1 MTLFRQLKSYFK
13 LVQSIPKLKRL
24 KVGFKNVE
32 YLQSFGLAM
41 EKAPSALL
49 SVALETV
56 LGTLSSRHIC
66 DLKPGRFTVF
76 RQVMSD
82 KKEGPFP

>member
-1 MTLFRQLKSYFK
+1 MSRKIFK
-13 LVQSIPKLKRL
+13 
-24 KVGFKNVE
+24 
-32 YLQSFGLAM
+32 SFGPAM

-56 LGTLSSRHIC
+56 LGTSSTRSIC
-66 DLKPGRFTVF
+66 DLKPGHFTVF

>member
-1 MTLFRQLKSYFK
+1 M
-13 LVQSIPKLKRL
+13 
-24 KVGFKNVE
+24 KNVE
-32 YLQSFGLAM
+32 AGTVLNMSRKIIPEFWYSNGKGTVNFA
-41 EKAPSALL
+41 K
-49 SVALETV
+49 VAHETV
-56 LGTLSSRHIC
+56 LGTSSSKHIC